1 MPTLCTIE
9 SIKIDVY
16 AQDQPPP
23 HFHVRFA
30 EYEVLIEIKTLQV
43 YAGTIPPSLL
53 RKVINWAKGE
63 GIQSFLLDNILR
75 LNPIRKL

>member
-16 AQDQPPP
+16 AQDHPPP

-43 YAGTIPPSLL
+43 YKGTIPASLL
-53 RKVINWAKGE
+53 RKVINWARGE
-63 GIQSFLLDNILR
+63 GIQSFLLDNYLR
-75 LNPIRKL
+75 LNPIRKS

>member
-16 AQDQPPP
+16 AQDHPPP

-53 RKVINWAKGE
+53 RKVINWARGE
-63 GIQSFLLDNILR
+63 GIQSFLLDNYLR

>member
-16 AQDQPPP
+16 AQDHPPP

-43 YAGTIPPSLL
+43 YAGTIPSSLL
-53 RKVINWAKGE
+53 RKVINWAKGG
-63 GIQSFLLDNILR
+63 GIQSFLLDNYLR
-75 LNPIRKL
+75 LNPIRKS

>member
-16 AQDQPPP
+16 AQDHPPP

-43 YAGTIPPSLL
+43 YKGTIPPSLL
-53 RKVINWAKGE
+53 RKIINWARGE
-63 GIQSFLLDNILR
+63 GIQPFLLDNYLR
-75 LNPIRKL
+75 LNPIRKS